1 MTGDLIFQPMNFIHN
16 LYYMGLGMLG
26 VFMIIAI
33 IMTSTYLISYFSNKK
48 NDNNKDN
55 K

>member
-1 MTGDLIFQPMNFIHN
+1 MDFIFKPINFITN
-16 LYYMGLGMLG
+16 LKYMGIGMLG

-33 IMTSTYLISYFSNKK
+33 IMAATYGIMRFTSGKK
-48 NDNNKDN
+48 KDDN